1 MEVIAGIGYGRGL
14 SRQLDIPFARILIR
28 DYNMQYTN
36 LLILTD
42 KKSVI
47 MSATQS
53 VNGWQKQGKA
63 KTVLVVKN
71 NVGYGKFIHG

>member
-28 DYNMQYTN
+28 GYNLQYTN

-47 MSATQS
+47 MSATQFVS
-53 VNGWQKQGKA
+53 GWQKQGEA
-63 KTVLVVKN
+63 KTVLVLKN